1 MTDKIPFGPADII
14 VGEGVE
20 AINFDGKATSGEQ
33 GEGSS
38 QLQAEGGSINITPT
52 FASIS
57 SIDYGEGDYDEYST
71 GVGVTVNIV
80 ALKENVKTLKLALAG
95 TQDVVDADS
104 GDVTGLTD
112 APVGQSNREKGV
124 PVRIHPRNM
133 GDDNSLDY
141 IVYKMAPTENYE
153 RPFSLEQGTVNIQL
167 KAYPRDGADASK
179 GANFYYTG
187 SVDPNA
193 PTTP

>member
-1 MTDKIPFGPADII
+1 MTEKIPFGPADIM
-14 VGEGVE
+14 VGEGAD

-33 GEGSS
+33 GTS
-38 QLQAEGGSINITPT
+38 QLQAEGGSINIEPT
-52 FASIS
+52 FASIT
-57 SIDYGEGDYDEYST
+57 SIDYGEGDYDQYTT
-71 GVGVTVNIV
+71 GVNVTVNIV
-80 ALKENVKTLKLALAG
+80 ALKESVKTLKLAIAS
-95 TQDVVDADS
+95 TQEVTDATTS
-104 GDVTGLTD
+104 EVTGLTD

-133 GDDNSLDY
+133 GDDKSLDY
-141 IVYKMAPTENYE
+141 VVYKMSPVENYE

-187 SVDPNA
+187 AVDPNA
-193 PTTP
+193 EVTP